1 MATRMA
7 LADRAGT
14 LWTSPALV
22 DGLLAYAVAMAVGVA
37 VFASSVGRQPGPWL
51 AYLFAVGFGLI
62 LLIRRRHPVLVLVI
76 TSLGICVYYTLQ
88 YPPIGLA
95 LPIAAAL
102 FSAAEAGHLRVSIAV
117 SVILVGLAVY
127 FQIAEGRDVAQL
139 LGYELPPVI
148 ALMGASLALGDGVRT
163 RRLLKE
169 SQRERERQARLEL
182 ERRAAEQRDEERL
195 RLARDLHDALG
206 HNVAMISLQ
215 SAVAAEALPERV
227 PEAQQAVADIRNIS
241 LAAMADLRST
251 VRRLRSLDSAVD
263 LPTGLNELPALA
275 EQVHNNGL
283 DVQIVETGDGRAVP
297 IALGQAAYR
306 IVQEAL
312 TNVIRHANATTA
324 VVTLDR
330 SRDALTVTVR
340 DNGQAAGELRAGNGI
355 RGMRERAAEW
365 GGELTVSS
373 SGRGPGTVVTAVLP
387 LPQSTEPRSAE
398 PQSPEVRA
406 DQ

>member
-37 VFASSVGRQPGPWL
+37 VFASSVGSQPAPWL

>member
-7 LADRAGT
+7 FADQAGA

-37 VFASSVGRQPGPWL
+37 VFASSVGNQPGPWP

-62 LLIRRRHPVLVLVI
+62 LLLRRSHPVLVLII
-76 TSLGICVYYTLQ
+76 TLLGICVYYTLQ

-102 FSAAEAGHLRVSIAV
+102 FSAAEAGHLRVSIV
-117 SVILVGLAVY
+117 LSVILVGLTVY

-148 ALMGASLALGDGVRT
+148 ALMGASLALGDVVRT

-182 ERRAAEQRDEERL
+182 ERRATEQRNEERL

-227 PEAQQAVADIRNIS
+227 PEAQRAVAEIRSIS

-251 VRRLRSLDSAVD
+251 VRRLRSMESDVD
-263 LPTGLNELPALA
+263 LPAGLNELPALV
-275 EQVHNNGL
+275 EQARSNGL
-283 DVQIVETGDGRAVP
+283 QVRIVETGDGREVP
-297 IALGQAAYR
+297 VALGQTAYR
-306 IVQEAL
+306 IIQEAL
-312 TNVIRHANATTA
+312 TNVIRHANAARA
-324 VVTLDR
+324 VITLDR
-330 SRDALTVTVR
+330 GPDAFTVTVR
-340 DNGQAAGELRAGNGI
+340 DNGQGVGQLASGNGI

-365 GGELTVSS
+365 GGELTVAI
-373 SGRGPGTVVTAVLP
+373 SGRGAGTLVTAVL
-387 LPQSTEPRSAE
+387 LWPQSADRQSAAVRSG
-398 PQSPEVRA
+398 P
-406 DQ
+406 

>member
-1 MATRMA
+1 MATRMG
-7 LADRAGT
+7 LADRAEA

-37 VFASSVGRQPGPWL
+37 VFASSVGSQPGPWP

-127 FQIAEGRDVAQL
+127 FQIAAGRDVAQL

-182 ERRAAEQRDEERL
+182 ERRATEQRNEERL

-227 PEAQQAVADIRNIS
+227 PEAQRAVAEIRSVS

-251 VRRLRSLDSAVD
+251 VRRLRRLDSAVE
-263 LPTGLNELPALA
+263 LPAGLNELPALA
-275 EQVHNNGL
+275 EQARSNGL
-283 DVQIVETGDGRAVP
+283 DVRIVESGDDRDVHIAV
-297 IALGQAAYR
+297 GQAAYR

-312 TNVIRHANATTA
+312 TNVIRHASAATA
-324 VVTLDR
+324 VITLDR
-330 SRDALTVTVR
+330 GPYALTVTVR
-340 DNGQAAGELRAGNGI
+340 DNGQGARELVAGNGI
-355 RGMRERAAEW
+355 RGMKERAAEW
-365 GGELTVSS
+365 GGEVTVTS
-373 SGRGPGTVVTAVLP
+373 SGRGAGTVVTAVLP
-387 LPQSTEPRSAE
+387 WPKSADPQFGEVQAE
-398 PQSPEVRA
+398 S
-406 DQ
+406 